1 MRLGES
7 LEDYLECLLVL
18 EKSGKIRSV
27 DVARTLHVSKPSVNK
42 AMHLLKEKGFI
53 TQENYGDIKLTD
65 VGRKEASDILE
76 RHEFLKM
83 FLTDILHVTS
93 EQAEIDACKMEHAVS
108 EETFDKLK
116 EFYKN
121 LKENN

>member
-1 MRLGES
+1 MKLGES

-27 DVARTLHVSKPSVNK
+27 DVARTLNVSKPSVNK

-65 VGRKEASDILE
+65 EGRNKAGDILE

-83 FLTDILHVTS
+83 FLKDIIKVND
-93 EQAEIDACKMEHAVS
+93 EQAEIDACKMEHAIS

-116 EFYKN
+116 EFYKK
-121 LKENN
+121 LK